1 MDCSGRMA
9 VDAGGAAV
17 GGRGACAWIR
27 LAGAGGGSGARRCLG
42 APVAWCAAD
51 GGWKVRM
58 PIRAWGGWRV
68 YTSAQNDWSAEM
80 LVAGCEGVG
89 NGLG

>member
-42 APVAWCAAD
+42 TPVARCAAD
-51 GGWKVRM
+51 GGWKCRWSVGLFRQSDSRCGDEVDVL
-58 PIRAWGGWRV
+58 PSIVWLFVGG
-68 YTSAQNDWSAEM
+68 
-80 LVAGCEGVG
+80 
-89 NGLG
+89 

>member
-1 MDCSGRMA
+1 MDCSGGMA

-42 APVAWCAAD
+42 TPVAWCATD
-51 GGWKVRM
+51 GGWKCRWSVGLFRQSDSGCGDEVDVL
-58 PIRAWGGWRV
+58 PSIVWLFVGG
-68 YTSAQNDWSAEM
+68 
-80 LVAGCEGVG
+80 
-89 NGLG
+89 